1 MTVIII
7 THKLYEVMAIS
18 DRVGVMRKGRLI
30 GVENT
35 ADVTERSLASMMV
48 GRPVL
53 YESLEK
59 TGTPGEELISAD
71 DLVVRGNRGLVAVNG
86 VSLSVRA
93 GEILGIAAIEGNGQ
107 SELLEAVTGMRALES
122 GSVRICGK
130 EAAGKSPGEIRALG
144 LAHIPEDRLTT
155 GVSRDATTAD
165 NLIMGRQREKRFS
178 GPLMNFVIAFL
189 VIALFMSAIGVN
201 AVVPKVAQVEET
213 AQAAG
218 LQIGDEITAVNG
230 ETVATSDAIAK
241 AISASG
247 GEAVTLTV
255 KRDGRTLDLTLTP
268 FYDAQAGRYRVGF
281 SFGQERVRVSVFESV
296 PFSLQYN
303 VESVRLILSTLK
315 NLVFKGQGVDDV
327 TGPVGTVYVIQEVTQ
342 QGGFEVYLEL
352 LALISVNLGV
362 MNLLPIPGLDGS
374 RLLFLLVEA
383 IRRKPV
389 KRELEGA
396 IHAAG
401 FILLMGLMVLLTYK
415 DIMRFFVKG

>member
-1 MTVIII
+1 M
-7 THKLYEVMAIS
+7 
-18 DRVGVMRKGRLI
+18 
-30 GVENT
+30 
-35 ADVTERSLASMMV
+35 
-48 GRPVL
+48 
-53 YESLEK
+53 
-59 TGTPGEELISAD
+59 
-71 DLVVRGNRGLVAVNG
+71 
-86 VSLSVRA
+86 
-93 GEILGIAAIEGNGQ
+93 
-107 SELLEAVTGMRALES
+107 
-122 GSVRICGK
+122 
-130 EAAGKSPGEIRALG
+130 
-144 LAHIPEDRLTT
+144 
-155 GVSRDATTAD
+155 
-165 NLIMGRQREKRFS
+165 
-178 GPLMNFVIAFL
+178 
-189 VIALFMSAIGVN
+189 
-201 AVVPKVAQVEET
+201 
-213 AQAAG
+213 
-218 LQIGDEITAVNG
+218 NG

-281 SFGQERVRVSVFESV
+281 SFGQERVRVSVFESI

-374 RLLFLLVEA
+374 RLLFLLAEA

-401 FILLMGLMVLLTYK
+401 FMLLMGLMVLLTYK